1 MSVKEKSK
9 EPQPVNF
16 WENGGYKADLDRI
29 NGDIEH
35 AALFAK
41 CIQER
46 SVIEAEY
53 AKKLTKW
60 RDSYSAQFK
69 KTSLY
74 GTHQGACEQILET
87 TQPVIRI
94 HEHMSR
100 ALVNQ
105 CVTETNEWKKNTYK
119 PKVFGGYKEFEDLEK
134 DFAKA
139 QKKWNKVNEKLAAQK
154 KHYHKLVAQ
163 KATSDS
169 AESEAKTADLK
180 VSEEKYKNLLVEVE
194 QMAPIYVAEMTRIHK
209 RSQMY
214 AQKKIEFLSSLFRDY
229 VSITDLSKYDQKLA
243 EQTRMGNDA
252 INSIN
257 IAADLETWNVKV
269 NFGKDLV
276 LPDFEPEENKNSAV
290 NANGNN
296 NNGTIKS
303 TKSIKIDDPG
313 IEPVR
318 KTSGTEVRRE
328 SFDGSSTQ
336 KVYALYDYEPKSG
349 GELKL
354 TAGMEFMKLSAADEQ
369 GWCEGVTASG
379 EKGHFPS
386 TYASPVLP

>member
-1 MSVKEKSK
+1 MSIKEKSK
-9 EPQPVNF
+9 DIHPVNF
-16 WENGGYKADLDRI
+16 WDKDGYKADLERI

-41 CIQER
+41 CFQER
-46 SVIEAEY
+46 SVIESEY

-60 RDSYSAQFK
+60 RDNYSGQFK
-69 KTSLY
+69 KTTLY

-119 PKVFGGYKEFEDLEK
+119 PKVFGGYKEYEDLDKEY
-134 DFAKA
+134 AKA
-139 QKKWNKVNEKLAAQK
+139 QKKWNKINDKLTAQK
-154 KHYHKLVAQ
+154 KQYHKLVSLQ
-163 KATSDS
+163 KMSDG
-169 AESEAKTADLK
+169 AESEAKMADLK

-194 QMAPIYVAEMTRIHK
+194 QMAPIHVAEMKRVHN
-209 RSQMY
+209 RSQTY

-229 VSITDLSKYDQKLA
+229 VGITDLSKYDQKLA

-252 INSIN
+252 INSID
-257 IAADLETWNVKV
+257 IASDLETWNVRV
-269 NFGKDLV
+269 NFEKDLV
-276 LPDFEPEENKNSAV
+276 LPDFEPEESKHAAV
-290 NANGNN
+290 NMNGNN
-296 NNGTIKS
+296 NNGTIRS
-303 TKSIKIDDPG
+303 TKSIKIEDPG

-318 KTSGTEVRRE
+318 KSSGEVRRE

-336 KVYALYDYEPKSG
+336 KVYALYDYEPKSE
-349 GELKL
+349 GELEL
-354 TAGMEFMKLSAADEQ
+354 TAGMEFVRLSNADEQ
-369 GWCEGVTASG
+369 GWCEGVTANG
-379 EKGHFPS
+379 RKGHFPS
-386 TYASPVLP
+386 TYASPVVP